1 MCCSCNDH
9 LLVILSMD
17 QLQRRYLLILI
28 IITLASPVWHL
39 APNVIHISSV
49 CKQIHPIPKVW
60 PKLDMFMYAFCTYQ
74 IFFGF
79 NILGSFWG
87 LYICGSDN
95 SAYDS
100 LGSVNLLVL
109 NLILI
114 LDSNS
119 FRFINN
125 ISNLV
130 IYIYHI
136 KINMKLSIE
145 VTYIKL
151 INTHFKYQFRYLG
164 SFFCILCIF

>member
-1 MCCSCNDH
+1 
-9 LLVILSMD
+9 
-17 QLQRRYLLILI
+17 
-28 IITLASPVWHL
+28 
-39 APNVIHISSV
+39 
-49 CKQIHPIPKVW
+49 
-60 PKLDMFMYAFCTYQ
+60 MYAFCTYQ